1 MLTARTTDYLET
13 IYLIS
18 LDHDTVGVSQVA
30 AERDVTIPTA
40 RSAIGRLKKA
50 GYVRQERYGKIVL
63 TEAGLARAKTVYRTH
78 RVLFRFLHDVL
89 GVESREADPEA
100 CRLEHGLSENTLSR
114 LVRFLDVHPEL
125 ARNADGP
132 AAARSASGAR
142 LDPLS
147 PDEEDR

>member
-18 LDHDTVGVSQVA
+18 LNHDTVGVSQVA
-30 AERDVTIPTA
+30 AERDVTTPTA

-63 TEAGLARAKTVYRTH
+63 TDAGEARAKTVYRTH

-114 LVRFLDVHPEL
+114 LVRFLDIHPEL
-125 ARNADGP
+125 SRSDVDPGP
-132 AAARSASGAR
+132 ARSTSGAR
-142 LDPLS
+142 IDSLS
-147 PDEEDR
+147 PDEENE